1 MFLLITIM
9 KFCNKKKRITNK
21 KIVKLAKNDVKPT
34 NDDVNPDTVFQKTE
48 MNNSKIISLI
58 CFISSLTS
66 IGTFLMLLA
75 LYFYETIYLF
85 VAAAF

>member
-1 MFLLITIM
+1 VFLLITIM